1 MNLRVL
7 KVEKCI
13 NHFNQPFLIIGFL
26 VGDDLTVEDLFNNV
40 KDLLSYVNES
50 ATVATT
56 STTTTQINNKG
67 KYILSYEELAHSIN
81 FLTPNQYS

>member
-1 MNLRVL
+1 ML
-7 KVEKCI
+7 
-13 NHFNQPFLIIGFL
+13 NHFNQPFLIIGFS

-56 STTTTQINNKG
+56 STTTTQINSKG
-67 KYILSYEELAHSIN
+67 KYL
-81 FLTPNQYS
+81 

>member
-1 MNLRVL
+1 M
-7 KVEKCI
+7 
-13 NHFNQPFLIIGFL
+13 
-26 VGDDLTVEDLFNNV
+26 GDDLTVEDLFNNV

-81 FLTPNQYS
+81 AFFNP

>member
-1 MNLRVL
+1 MHKPL
-7 KVEKCI
+7 
-13 NHFNQPFLIIGFL
+13 NQPFLIIGFL

-56 STTTTQINNKG
+56 STTTTQINTKG
-67 KYILSYEELAHSIN
+67 KYL
-81 FLTPNQYS
+81 